1 MREIKKQI
9 NKQKT
14 KTIKLVIVIWLLASI
29 SFTWFIYDEAMN
41 RTVNAIP
48 AQAIEEVL
56 PWGIGFSAISLLWVF
71 AVLLVTEIKDKNS
84 EVFRKLT
91 KEEKMELEQEMA
103 DIDLFEMKLTVGTS
117 IAILNANGYTLKL
130 IPIKDID
137 EMYIRREKP
146 IWHKQRLPDFYVM
159 HFHMKS
165 GQKILSSAIPI
176 TDPIWPIVK
185 TVFDNLAT
193 RIAGKDKEYS

>member
-41 RTVNAIP
+41 RKAGAIP

-84 EVFRKLT
+84 KVFRKLT

-137 EMYIRREKP
+137 KMYVRREKP
-146 IWHKQRLPDFYVM
+146 FRHRQRLPDFYVM

-165 GQKILSSAIPI
+165 GQKILSSAIQV

-185 TVFDNLAT
+185 TVFDNLAA
-193 RIAGKDKEYS
+193 RIEGNRG